1 MGCCCRYKKNN
12 PDFWTKTAVL
22 TILRPELLQ
31 DIAGMGYVE
40 GDMIKTDD
48 DHERHQVQDIV
59 EDGNVERV
67 TRVLDLTFAEIVE
80 LMLPFTKVASEDDA
94 RYNDVYREEEAY
106 RLKMRLP
113 DDFSD
118 TTLKYV
124 EKLVHEL
131 MTCRVM
137 ADWCS
142 ITKPSAVDNWNKK
155 ADDARTSIKNALT
168 HRGGRTRRGMSPF

>member
-1 MGCCCRYKKNN
+1 MGCCCRNRNN
-12 PDFWTKTAVL
+12 PDNWKKTAVL

-48 DHERHQVQDIV
+48 EHERHQVQDIV

-67 TRVLDLTFAEIVE
+67 TRVLDLTFAEITE
-80 LMLPFTKVASEDDA
+80 LMYPYTKQPSADDA
-94 RYNDVYREEEAY
+94 RFNDIYREDEAY
-106 RLKMRLP
+106 RLKLRLP

-118 TTLKYV
+118 TTLRYI
-124 EKLVHEL
+124 EKLAHEL

-142 ITKPSAVDNWNKK
+142 ITKPSSADNWAAK
-155 ADDARTSIKNALT
+155 AEGVKASIKSALLN
-168 HRGGRTRRGMSPF
+168 RGNKTRRGMSPF